1 MKIAIGSDHA
11 GRTLK
16 LELINYLTSLGHI
29 VYDDGTYTNDSVD
42 YPDFAKKVCTRL
54 VNKEVE
60 YGVLVCYTGI
70 GMSIAANKYKNIR
83 AALVGSVEDAGLTRG
98 HNNSNILCLSQK
110 NTPVELAKEIA
121 HTFLNTA
128 FEGGRHERRV
138 NKIGL
143 IENE

>member
-54 VNKEVE
+54 VNQEVE

-121 HTFLNTA
+121 YTFLNTA

>member
-16 LELINYLTSLGHI
+16 LELIKYLTSLGHI

-42 YPDFAKKVCTRL
+42 YPDFAKRVCKR
-54 VNKEVE
+54 VVKGEVK

-70 GMSIAANKYKNIR
+70 GMSITANKFKKVR

-98 HNNSNILCLSQK
+98 HNNSNVLCLSQK
-110 NTPVELAKEIA
+110 NTPIELAKEITS
-121 HTFLNTA
+121 TFLTTD

>member
-54 VNKEVE
+54 VNQEVE

-83 AALVGSVEDAGLTRG
+83 AALVGSVEDARLTRG

-110 NTPVELAKEIA
+110 NTPVELAKEIT